1 MRYPI
6 VLLLII
12 LPIVSYSQVP
22 IYFHVNSHNEESSP
36 DPNYLDSS
44 IFANYREFARIIGDT
59 IFAHGGKWNFQ
70 TDWKFTLGIIRFD
83 RGTSSTQS
91 KNLFKWLYEN
101 RGFEIDPH
109 HHEGSLLSFFN
120 YADVAKLIDS
130 TGVPASKNVG
140 GFNWLDTTWHVYER
154 GLNGST
160 FSSYKWY
167 PNVIWGGGTP
177 NHVNDL
183 NTFGAWKPKN
193 SISIPNFYMND
204 TSKRVTLIGNGC
216 SNLIADTTNVL
227 NVYNNIVYAINYA
240 QSHPGKF
247 YTTNLMFNIRDLNSG
262 LIFKMS
268 QILTM
273 LKQHFLSG
281 KLVWKSLTQKYET
294 YNSLYHGSQNTL
306 LCSDVPTEVVQNGST
321 LPENIKLYQNYP
333 NPFNPYTIINYN
345 LSAGEN
351 VSLKI
356 YNVLGNEITT
366 LVNEKQTEGYHSVKF
381 DAGNYQLSSGTY
393 YYSLE
398 AGSFKEV
405 KKMVILK

>member
-1 MRYPI
+1 M
-6 VLLLII
+6 LQNSLIQ
-12 LPIVSYSQVP
+12 QVCP
-22 IYFHVNSHNEESSP
+22 
-36 DPNYLDSS
+36 L
-44 IFANYREFARIIGDT
+44 
-59 IFAHGGKWNFQ
+59 Q
-70 TDWKFTLGIIRFD
+70 
-83 RGTSSTQS
+83 
-91 KNLFKWLYEN
+91 
-101 RGFEIDPH
+101 
-109 HHEGSLLSFFN
+109 
-120 YADVAKLIDS
+120 
-130 TGVPASKNVG
+130 KNVG

-321 LPENIKLYQNYP
+321 LPENVKLYQNYP